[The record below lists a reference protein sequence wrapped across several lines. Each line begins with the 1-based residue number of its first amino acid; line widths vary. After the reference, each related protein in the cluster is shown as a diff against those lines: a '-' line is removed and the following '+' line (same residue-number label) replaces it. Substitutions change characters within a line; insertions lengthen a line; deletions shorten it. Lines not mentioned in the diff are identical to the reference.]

1 MNSIITLFF
10 SLATVSSSVL
20 GADESYHGMGSMM
33 CYGDMS
39 VTLGGNEGEG
49 FLDCQPA
56 WGSPAAPPQGIIAD
70 GSDGSHWVTVD
81 DKGYGDCDGTI
92 WYEYGDLGLGYCNRL
107 TVTEL
112 FGTSTETWGLA
123 TA

>member
-1 MNSIITLFF
+1 MNLRNSIIL
-10 SLATVSSSVL
+10 SPLS

-81 DKGYGDCDGTI
+81 DKGYGDCDG
-92 WYEYGDLGLGYCNRL
+92 EA
-107 TVTEL
+107 E
-112 FGTSTETWGLA
+112 
-123 TA
+123 